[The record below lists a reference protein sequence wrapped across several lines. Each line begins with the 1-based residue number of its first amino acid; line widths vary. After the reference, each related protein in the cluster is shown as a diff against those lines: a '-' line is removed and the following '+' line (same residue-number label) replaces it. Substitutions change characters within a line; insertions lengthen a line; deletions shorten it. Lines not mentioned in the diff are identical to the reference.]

1 MIIECKSCQKKFVV
15 NDSAIGPNGRS
26 VQCSN
31 CSAQWLQMPISSIVN
46 TDKSETDD
54 NLTANEAVKA
64 SDVNTDKSETDDNL
78 AANEAVKASDGKTYK
93 FMGKQWAQLL
103 PSGKTGKLAKKKI
116 TLELNRK
123 TGKRNEK
130 YHKKKSEIT
139 PSEETTQTYSEKD
152 KGMGIFSFLIVLIIF
167 FAAII
172 LVLDT
177 FKNQIIPF
185 WPKLDNYLV
194 YIFETINNIFI
205 IIKDLF
211 NNYK

>member
-31 CSAQWLQMPISSIVN
+31 CSAQWLQMPISSI
-46 TDKSETDD
+46 
-54 NLTANEAVKA
+54 
-64 SDVNTDKSETDDNL
+64 VNTDKSETDDNL

-130 YHKKKSEIT
+130 HHKKKSEIT

-172 LVLDT
+172 LALDT
-177 FKNQIIPF
+177 FKNRHQCFIDPM
-185 WPKLDNYLV
+185 
-194 YIFETINNIFI
+194 NNS
-205 IIKDLF
+205 
-211 NNYK
+211 

>member
-54 NLTANEAVKA
+54 NL
-64 SDVNTDKSETDDNL
+64 

-116 TLELNRK
+116 TLELNSK

-130 YHKKKSEIT
+130 HHTKKSEIT

-172 LVLDT
+172 LALDT

-205 IIKDLF
+205 IIKVLF